1 MNWKIVLSN
10 ALIFIYHFISLPL
23 DDRQKL
29 VTEIKQWPP
38 LPAQLYD
45 PYKCLLYQIVAQMEE
60 LPQKPQTGNINPTFE
75 DFMWLHVIIIIIIFK
90 NIFLITFITLFTLI
104 FLFIAN
110 VCS

>member
-1 MNWKIVLSN
+1 
-10 ALIFIYHFISLPL
+10 L

-38 LPAQLYD
+38 LPVHLYD

-60 LPQKPQTGNINPTFE
+60 LPQGPPTDNISPTFE
-75 DFMWLHVIIIIIIFK
+75 DFMWLHVIIIFK
-90 NIFLITFITLFTLI
+90 NFHKLYLAPL
-104 FLFIAN
+104 LLYPLPYPLYFIAN